1 MQNQISAQAIEARG
15 RYSGMYLQLIQNICQ
30 EHNHYLAMLVNLY
43 LHVIQERQIQINQR
57 EKCV

>member
-1 MQNQISAQAIEARG
+1 
-15 RYSGMYLQLIQNICQ
+15 MYLQLIQNICQ

-43 LHVIQERQIQINQR
+43 LHVIQERQIQIIQR